1 MEVYLIE
8 NGTDAVLWE
17 PGTRHA
23 SLRVP
28 QWEKIQAQFYLCY
41 HHIPL
46 ELAIATASPS
56 LEERFSIFKACK

>member
-1 MEVYLIE
+1 MAQMRCW
-8 NGTDAVLWE
+8 GTLE
-17 PGTRHA
+17 QGTLPFVCLDGRKFKR
-23 SLRVP
+23 SY
-28 QWEKIQAQFYLCY
+28 FCY